1 MAICY
6 ELAQNMALV
15 PEGSTRTS
23 KAAVPLV
30 EVVAPDEHDAIEFI
44 SPEGREALRS
54 LTEAPSN
61 FVDSYQNFIVGSFD
75 VPDMEDAS
83 VDPQLFSFYL
93 DPTHLVFVD
102 GGSTC
107 ADILAAIASCK
118 AMRTMTT
125 PHCLYV
131 FMKRLLMDHF
141 DRFDAKEDAME
152 DIEEAIMVGRDHHG
166 VGAIMGYR
174 RLSMKLGAYYSQVA
188 AMADLLADNE
198 NQMMNRTEAR
208 DFEHIQFFADRLATR
223 ADALKEYSLQLHEL
237 HQTSIDLTQNSIMQT
252 FTIVTVLFAPLTL
265 ITGWFGMN
273 LVGVPGMD
281 WPYTFLLLIVVAAI
295 CTTMLLLW
303 FHKRRWL

>member
-1 MAICY
+1 MTICY
-6 ELAQNMALV
+6 ELAQDMALV
-15 PEGSTRTS
+15 TDERTERTTT
-23 KAAVPLV
+23 APQV
-30 EVVAPDEHDAIEFI
+30 EVVTPDEYDAIGFV

-61 FVDSYQNFIVGSFD
+61 FVDSYQDFIVGSFD

-83 VDPQLFSFYL
+83 ADPQLFSFYL
-93 DPTHLVFVD
+93 DQSHLVFVD

-107 ADILAAIASCK
+107 ADILAAIATSR

-152 DIEEAIMVGRDHHG
+152 DIEEAIVVGHDHSG
-166 VGAIMGYR
+166 VGAITGYR

-198 NQMMNRTEAR
+198 NQIMSRAEAH
-208 DFEHIQFFADRLATR
+208 DFQHIQFFADRLATR
-223 ADALKEYSLQLHEL
+223 AEALKEYSLQLHEL
-237 HQTSIDLTQNSIMQT
+237 HQTSIDLAQNSIMQT

-265 ITGWFGMN
+265 VTSWFGMN
-273 LVGVPGMD
+273 LVGIPGMD
-281 WPYTFLLLIVVAAI
+281 WPYTFLLLIVGAAI
-295 CTTMLLLW
+295 CTALLLLW